1 MTEKDKLFRKVS
13 LERLSSPEELDQVIQ
28 VTTPKGWIALLTLAG
43 LIIVGMIWGIFGS
56 IPTKVSG
63 MGIFISGEGV
73 KDISAPT
80 GGQVTTVYISPGEI
94 VARGQ
99 MVARIAQPELIT
111 EISRMRSKL
120 MEFEREKSQ
129 IRTYIQSET
138 GLQAEHNDR
147 ETARISS
154 EILNL
159 REQIDSLGERR
170 ENQKILLEKGLIT
183 RQQYLATQVEI
194 KSLEQKISQLS
205 NQKKQIPLSSL
216 HLQEDHEQRI
226 RNKEMQISDA
236 KRTLEGLEDR
246 LEEASKVYSPHSG
259 RIFEVSVTEGTLVN
273 SGTRIAGL
281 ELAGAA
287 VEDLVAVLYLPAEE
301 GKKVRAG
308 MNAHLSPTTVRVEE
322 DGSMRGLVTSAGDF
336 PATHEGMMRIIRN
349 ELLVRKLSQGGSPI
363 EIFVS
368 PIPSPDTVSGYQWTS
383 AGGPNQT
390 IHSGTIIRGSIIVD
404 EQAPISLVIPWL
416 KKHILGIGSRF

>member
-56 IPTKVSG
+56 VPTKVSG

-80 GGQVTTVYISPGEI
+80 WGQVTTVYISPGEI

-138 GLQAEHNDR
+138 GLQAQHSDR
-147 ETARISS
+147 EKTRISS
-154 EILNL
+154 EIINL
-159 REQIDSLGERR
+159 REQIDNLGERR

-205 NQKKQIPLSSL
+205 NQKKQIPLSLL

-226 RNKEMQISDA
+226 RNKCKGI
-236 KRTLEGLEDR
+236 K
-246 LEEASKVYSPHSG
+246 HS
-259 RIFEVSVTEGTLVN
+259 
-273 SGTRIAGL
+273 
-281 ELAGAA
+281 
-287 VEDLVAVLYLPAEE
+287 
-301 GKKVRAG
+301 
-308 MNAHLSPTTVRVEE
+308 
-322 DGSMRGLVTSAGDF
+322 
-336 PATHEGMMRIIRN
+336 
-349 ELLVRKLSQGGSPI
+349 
-363 EIFVS
+363 
-368 PIPSPDTVSGYQWTS
+368 YQFS
-383 AGGPNQT
+383 
-390 IHSGTIIRGSIIVD
+390 
-404 EQAPISLVIPWL
+404 
-416 KKHILGIGSRF
+416 